1 MRYAKSTFP
10 FQEALIQEVKSYV
23 FLGLDVSVADSRPD
37 SGHMGPGKVNG
48 AYSKYSRVPS
58 QLGRPASQVVAD
70 LLRRNGNNAVEVTS
84 VSGNLTDHY
93 NPATETL
100 ALSQG
105 VYGSTSIAALGI
117 AAHEAGHA
125 MQKMEGYAPMR
136 LRTAVVPLANFG
148 SNAYFPLFLLGIIF
162 SWQPLIYLGILC
174 FALSVVFSL
183 ITLPVEFNASSRAIA
198 MLSQGGYITREEEP
212 AVKAVLSAAALTYV
226 AAAVTSILS
235 LLRLLI
241 IARNRD

>member
-1 MRYAKSTFP
+1 MFFWDWTYLL
-10 FQEALIQEVKSYV
+10 LIPGLI
-23 FLGLDVSVADSRPD
+23 LGIWAQA
-37 SGHMGPGKVNG
+37 KVNG

-70 LLRRNGNNAVEVTS
+70 L
-84 VSGNLTDHY
+84 
-93 NPATETL
+93 L

-136 LRTAVVPLANFG
+136 LRTAVVPLVNFG

>member
-1 MRYAKSTFP
+1 MFFWDWTYLL
-10 FQEALIQEVKSYV
+10 LIPGLI
-23 FLGLDVSVADSRPD
+23 LGIWAQAR
-37 SGHMGPGKVNG
+37 VNG

-136 LRTAVVPLANFG
+136 LRTAVVPLVNIG

-162 SWQPLIYLGILC
+162 SWQPLIYLGIFC

>member
-1 MRYAKSTFP
+1 MFFWDWTYLL
-10 FQEALIQEVKSYV
+10 LIPGLI
-23 FLGLDVSVADSRPD
+23 LGIWAQA
-37 SGHMGPGKVNG
+37 KVNG

-58 QLGRPASQVVAD
+58 QLGRPASQVVGD

-136 LRTAVVPLANFG
+136 LRTAVVPLVNLG

-162 SWQPLIYLGILC
+162 SWQPLIYLGIFC

>member
-1 MRYAKSTFP
+1 MFFWDWTYLL
-10 FQEALIQEVKSYV
+10 LIPGLI
-23 FLGLDVSVADSRPD
+23 LGVWAQA
-37 SGHMGPGKVNG
+37 KVNS
-48 AYSKYSRVPS
+48 AYSKYSRVAS
-58 QLGRPASQVVAD
+58 RLGRPASQVVAD
-70 LLRRNGNNAVEVTS
+70 LLRRNGNDAVQVTS
-84 VSGNLTDHY
+84 VAGNLTDHY

-125 MQKMEGYAPMR
+125 MQKKDDYAPMR
-136 LRTAVVPLANFG
+136 LRTAVVPLVNLG

-162 SWQPLIYLGILC
+162 SWQPLVYLGILC

-198 MLSQGGYITREEEP
+198 MLSQGGYITRDEEP

>member
-1 MRYAKSTFP
+1 MFFWDWTYLL
-10 FQEALIQEVKSYV
+10 LIPGLI
-23 FLGLDVSVADSRPD
+23 LGVWAQA
-37 SGHMGPGKVNG
+37 KVNS
-48 AYSKYSRVPS
+48 AYSKYSRVAS

-70 LLRRNGNNAVEVTS
+70 LLRRNGNDAVQVTS

-125 MQKMEGYAPMR
+125 MQKKDGYAPMR
-136 LRTAVVPLANFG
+136 LRTAVVPLVNLG

-162 SWQPLIYLGILC
+162 SWQPLVYLGILC

-198 MLSQGGYITREEEP
+198 MLSQGGYITRDEEP